1 MAYKI
6 FMIED
11 DEQLAHLIQSYLT
24 KYNYEVVLCDNY
36 KDIDT
41 AVKLVQPDL
50 ILMDINIPFYD
61 GFYWCQE
68 IRKDTLVP
76 IMFMSARSEDTD
88 QVRAIM
94 SGGDDYITKPFS
106 YDLLLAKVNS
116 QIRRAY
122 GDYANHHS
130 ILRCGDC
137 TYNKLRFTLTC
148 RGKQVD
154 LSKNESLLIDSL
166 FEHFPNYVSRE
177 KILSK
182 IWDSDLFIEENTLN
196 VTVSRVRK
204 KLKEMDSTL
213 KVVTIRGIG
222 YKLEDENQ

>member
-6 FMIED
+6 FMVED
-11 DEQLAHLIQSYLT
+11 DAQLAHLIQSYLT

-41 AVKLVQPDL
+41 AVKLAQPDL
-50 ILMDINIPFYD
+50 ILMDINIPFFD

-76 IMFMSARSEDTD
+76 IMFMSARSEDTE

-116 QIRRAY
+116 QIRRTY

-130 ILRCGDC
+130 ILQCGDC

-154 LSKNESLLIDSL
+154 LSKNESLLIDTL

-182 IWDSDLFIEENTLN
+182 IWDSDFFVEENTLN

-222 YKLEDENQ
+222 YKLENENQ